1 VLRGVRGKAPPKKL
15 TSGGGCPGTRKM
27 NAKVFSLDQA
37 NRVLPTIRSLYRDAR
52 SLQKEIRSRLM
63 DWEFMHLDDDKESPT
78 EGRVLLKRHALQ
90 SKIDR
95 LVHKYNRR
103 LELIE
108 QLGGQVRDMETG
120 TIEFY
125 TVHEG
130 RIVVLSWRD
139 GEEGI
144 SYWREYKSGVDARR
158 HLSDL

>member
-1 VLRGVRGKAPPKKL
+1 MEL
-15 TSGGGCPGTRKM
+15 SGATKM
-27 NAKVFSLDQA
+27 NAKIFTVEQA
-37 NRVLPTIRSLYRDAR
+37 NRIMPTIRSLYRDAR
-52 SLQKEIRSRLM
+52 NLQKEIRSRLM
-63 DWEFMHLDDDKESPT
+63 DWEFMHLEDDEGSPT

-95 LVHKYNRR
+95 LVHKFNRR

-130 RIVVLSWRD
+130 RIVILSWRD
-139 GEEGI
+139 GEDEI
-144 SYWREYKSGVDARR
+144 SYWREYKSAVDARR
-158 HLSDL
+158 HLRDL